1 MNSGIFSPRSRFRSF
16 KFAFRGLKSLLIFE
30 HNSRIHLL
38 AAVIVIILG
47 FIFRI
52 SLADWSLLIL
62 VIGLVFLSELIN
74 SSLEAIS
81 DVVKPEWNEKILRA
95 KDYAAA
101 AVLVTAVISVFIG
114 GIIFIPVYYSC
125 FKRDS

>member
-1 MNSGIFSPRSRFRSF
+1 
-16 KFAFRGLKSLLIFE
+16 LIFE

-114 GIIFIPVYYSC
+114 GIIFIPRLLQL
-125 FKRDS
+125 F

>member
-1 MNSGIFSPRSRFRSF
+1 MNSGNFSPRSRFRSF

-114 GIIFIPVYYSC
+114 GIIFIPRLLQL
-125 FKRDS
+125 F

>member
-1 MNSGIFSPRSRFRSF
+1 MNSGNFSPRSRFRSF

-81 DVVKPEWNEKILRA
+81 VVVKPEWNEKILRA

-101 AVLVTAVISVFIG
+101 AVFVTAVISVFIG
-114 GIIFIPVYYSC
+114 GIIFIPRLLQL
-125 FKRDS
+125 F

>member
-1 MNSGIFSPRSRFRSF
+1 MNSGNFSPGSRFRSF

-52 SLADWSLLIL
+52 SLADWSLVIL

-81 DVVKPEWNEKILRA
+81 DIVKPEWDEKIMRA
-95 KDYAAA
+95 KDYGAA
-101 AVLVTAVISVFIG
+101 AVLVITIISIFIG
-114 GIIFIPVYYSC
+114 GIIFIPR
-125 FKRDS
+125 FLLLI

>member
-1 MNSGIFSPRSRFRSF
+1 MNSGNFSPRSRFRSF

-81 DVVKPEWNEKILRA
+81 DVAKPEWNEKILRA

-114 GIIFIPVYYSC
+114 GIIFIPRLLQL
-125 FKRDS
+125 F

>member
-1 MNSGIFSPRSRFRSF
+1 MNSVNFSPRSRFRSF

-81 DVVKPEWNEKILRA
+81 DIVKPEWDEKIMRA
-95 KDYAAA
+95 KDYGAA
-101 AVLVTAVISVFIG
+101 AVLVIAIISIFIG
-114 GIIFIPVYYSC
+114 GIIFVPRFLLLIY
-125 FKRDS
+125 KIN

>member
-114 GIIFIPVYYSC
+114 GIIFIPRLLQL
-125 FKRDS
+125 F